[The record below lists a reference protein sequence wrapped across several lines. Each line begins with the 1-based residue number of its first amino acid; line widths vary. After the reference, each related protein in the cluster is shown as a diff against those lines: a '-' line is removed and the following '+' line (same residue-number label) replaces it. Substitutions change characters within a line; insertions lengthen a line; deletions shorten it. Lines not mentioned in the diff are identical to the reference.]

1 MKVSSVEICTTQDGS
16 HSLISE
22 NEGVLYRSKYGAVT
36 EAKHVFIEAGLF
48 YKSIEKKSI
57 RLLEVGFG
65 TGLNAFLS
73 FIEAKKYGLEIHY
86 LAIEANPIPLEIA
99 GELNYPQVLKAQDS
113 NEIFMQLHL
122 SDWGTEVELAERFTF
137 TKINDK
143 VQNIHFEE
151 QFDLIYFD
159 VFAPDFDPELWE
171 RPMLEKMFYA
181 LLPGGIMVTY
191 CAKGEFKRTL
201 KAIGFQVE
209 ALQGS
214 PGKREMTRAKK
225 NH

>member
-1 MKVSSVEICTTQDGS
+1 MEICITQDGS
-16 HSLISE
+16 HSLILR
-22 NEGVLYRSKYGAVT
+22 NEGVFYRSKYGAVM
-36 EAKHVFIEAGLF
+36 EARHVYIEAGLF

-57 RLLEVGFG
+57 RLLEVGLG

-86 LAIEANPIPLEIA
+86 LAIEANPIPLGTAE
-99 GELNYPQVLKAQDS
+99 ELNYPQVLNAHDYD
-113 NEIFMQLHL
+113 EVFMQLHR
-122 SDWGTEVELAERFTF
+122 SDWGKEIELAERFAF
-137 TKINDK
+137 KKMNDK
-143 VQNIHFEE
+143 VQNIDFDE

-159 VFAPDFDPELWE
+159 VFAPNFEPELWE
-171 RPMLEKMFYA
+171 RQMLEKMFHA

-209 ALQGS
+209 ALQGP
-214 PGKREMTRAKK
+214 PGRREMTRAKK
-225 NH
+225 NP